1 MSFQSPHLL
10 WLLVP
15 LLLLFSWEL
24 ARHTARAAATFP
36 KIARAWAGAF
46 HVSLGAR
53 HTTAENRPRIWLWFG
68 LAFGIVALAHPQWG
82 VIEEQVF
89 DQSREVLIAVDLS
102 KSMLAQDVKP
112 SRLDRSKLLIQ
123 SLLDGL
129 KGERVGLVVF
139 AGTAFLQSPL
149 SSDYEILREF
159 LPAMGPDYLPE
170 GGTNYRSLLDTAIQA
185 FGTSTADRYLIIL
198 SDGEATDEDWKPLV
212 EQLKAKGIRVIGLGV
227 GTAQGSFIPDAGGGF
242 VKDERGAVVL
252 ARLNSSTLQELAQ
265 VTGGAYSDASSW
277 IDLSALLKKTVE
289 AGTKGDFSEKN
300 TARKVER
307 FQWFLAP
314 GLLLLLIS
322 FWAEFPVR
330 PRERA
335 LPLGKVPV
343 RQKGLGEPPKLAA
356 AVAFFAA
363 LLGLS
368 TLGIPSRANAET
380 LPIPPAAET
389 SPAPEESPAA
399 SFKKPLIATAVRLA
413 NQSSLSAKDYAELAE
428 TTVTYG
434 QRLKSVQQRAP
445 EKTITDALEAVDAGE
460 KLDAKAAEWS
470 RLRQELQ
477 ELLKKE
483 EPPKDEKKKDEDKKD
498 QDQKKQD
505 QQKNQQ
511 QQNQDKNQQNDQNKE
526 KSDQQ
531 KQDEQKQ
538 QQQDQQQQQQNQKQQ
553 NQQDAFGDMKDKQDQ
568 KAQPKPQPPPSGTQK
583 VGGQQD
589 KKSDEQ
595 KDPELALP
603 LQKLEQVRNQDS
615 PAKLQQIMQ
624 GQQQQKKPGTP
635 GKDW

>member
-1 MSFQSPHLL
+1 MSFHSPHLL
-10 WLLVP
+10 WLLIP
-15 LLLLFSWEL
+15 LVLLFSWEL
-24 ARHTARAAATFP
+24 AHHTARAAATFP

-46 HVSLGAR
+46 NVSLGVR
-53 HTTAENRPRIWLWFG
+53 HTTAETRPRIWLWFG
-68 LAFGIVALAHPQWG
+68 LAFCIVALARPQWG

-123 SLLDGL
+123 SLLDSL

-139 AGTAFLQSPL
+139 AGTSFLQSPL

-170 GGTNYRSLLDTAIQA
+170 GGTNYRALLETAIQA
-185 FGTSTADRYLIIL
+185 FGTSTADRYLIVL
-198 SDGEATDEDWKPLV
+198 SDGDATDDDWKPLV
-212 EQLKAKGIRVIGLGV
+212 EQLKAKGIRIIGLGV
-227 GTAQGSFIPDAGGGF
+227 GTQQGSFIPDAGGGF

-252 ARLNSSTLQELAQ
+252 ARLNGSTLQELAQ
-265 VTGGAYSDASSW
+265 MTGGAYTDASSW
-277 IDLSALLKKTVE
+277 IDLPALLKKTVE

-307 FQWFLAP
+307 YQWFLAP

-335 LPLGKVPV
+335 LPLGAARPRTAGKSATTASV
-343 RQKGLGEPPKLAA
+343 AA
-356 AVAFFAA
+356 AISLLCALGAA
-363 LLGLS
+363 HRALAEDSPADTFSKPLS
-368 TLGIPSRANAET
+368 TTVA
-380 LPIPPAAET
+380 
-389 SPAPEESPAA
+389 
-399 SFKKPLIATAVRLA
+399 RLA
-413 NQSSLSAKDYAELAE
+413 EQPTVTAKDYSELAQ
-428 TTVTYG
+428 TTITYG
-434 QRLKSVQQRAP
+434 QRAKSAQQRAP
-445 EKTITDALEAVDAGE
+445 EKVIEDALQAVDLGE
-460 KLDAKAAEWS
+460 KIDTKAAEWP

-483 EPPKDEKKKDEDKKD
+483 EPPKQDQKNKDQEKDKDKKD
-498 QDQKKQD
+498 QDQQKQD
-505 QQKNQQ
+505 QQKDP
-511 QQNQDKNQQNDQNKE
+511 QQNQDKNQQKDQDKE

-531 KQDEQKQ
+531 KQNDQKQ
-538 QQQDQQQQQQNQKQQ
+538 QPDQQNQPQKQ
-553 NQQDAFGDMKDKQDQ
+553 NQQDAFGDMKDKQEQ

-583 VGGQQD
+583 VGGQQE

-595 KDPELALP
+595 QDPELAMP

-624 GQQQQKKPGTP
+624 GQQQQQKPKATA
-635 GKDW
+635 KDW

>member
-1 MSFQSPHLL
+1 MSFYSPHLL

-15 LLLLFSWEL
+15 LVLLFSWEL

-46 HVSLGAR
+46 NVSLGAR
-53 HTTAENRPRIWLWFG
+53 HTTAETRPRIWLWFG
-68 LAFGIVALAHPQWG
+68 LAFAIVALARPQWG
-82 VIEEQVF
+82 AVEEQVF

-112 SRLDRSKLLIQ
+112 SRLDRAKLLIQ

-159 LPAMGPDYLPE
+159 LPSMGPDYLPE
-170 GGTNYRSLLDTAIQA
+170 GGTNYHSLLETAIQA

-227 GTAQGSFIPDAGGGF
+227 GTAKGAFIPEEGGGF
-242 VKDERGAVVL
+242 AKDERGAVVL

-265 VTGGAYSDASSW
+265 VTGGAYTDASAW
-277 IDLSALLKKTVE
+277 VDLSALLNRTVE

-314 GLLLLLIS
+314 GLILLLIS
-322 FWAEFPVR
+322 FWSEFPVR
-330 PRERA
+330 PRERS
-335 LPLGKVPV
+335 LPLGNRPTPKKTEP
-343 RQKGLGEPPKLAA
+343 EPPVLAA
-356 AVAFFAA
+356 ALTLFVSLCWLSA
-363 LLGLS
+363 LLHPTNGLADPVPA
-368 TLGIPSRANAET
+368 TL
-380 LPIPPAAET
+380 PPAA
-389 SPAPEESPAA
+389 PGAPEESPAET
-399 SFKKPLIATAVRLA
+399 FVKPLLTVVRRLSE
-413 NQSSLSAKDYAELAE
+413 QETISAKEYSELAQ
-428 TTVTYG
+428 TTITYG
-434 QRLKSVQQRAP
+434 QRLQGAQQPAP
-445 EKTITDALEAVDAGE
+445 EKVIKNGLQAIDAGE
-460 KLDAKAAEWS
+460 KLDDKAAEWP
-470 RLRQELQ
+470 RLRKELQ
-477 ELLKKE
+477 ELLKKDE
-483 EPPKDEKKKDEDKKD
+483 QPPQKDQKKPDEDKKD
-498 QDQKKQD
+498 QDQQKKD
-505 QQKNQQ
+505 QQKNQSD
-511 QQNQDKNQQNDQNKE
+511 QNQDKNEQNDQKKE

-531 KQDEQKQ
+531 KQGDKPSSPQDQPQKQ
-538 QQQDQQQQQQNQKQQ
+538 PEQNK
-553 NQQDAFGDMKDKQDQ
+553 QDAFGDMKDN
-568 KAQPKPQPPPSGTQK
+568 KAQPKPPPPTPSSGTQK

-589 KKSDEQ
+589 KKTDDQ
-595 KDPELALP
+595 KNPELALP

-615 PAKLQQIMQ
+615 PAKLQQIMR
-624 GQQQQKKPGTP
+624 GEPEKPKGAA
-635 GKDW
+635 KDW